1 MEEPDPEAV
10 LENYRKGLELINS
23 QESYDRLL
31 NSGFNVILRDE
42 KLGVDGTLK
51 VVEEKFGLKS

>member
-1 MEEPDPEAV
+1 MEEPYPEAV

-51 VVEEKFGLKS
+51 VVEEKFGVKS